1 MQPSGARLERSH
13 SVLAM
18 AGVLECCAAGSGDT
32 ANWAML
38 AGAKPM
44 RVKAATRSWR
54 ALSNTALGAPEWAW
68 LSPDTT
74 STAHLEKSAAC
85 TVAVSDSR
93 KPKPNRKRLIPG
105 PARTPEHYATARAI
119 GLSGGGAIRR
129 RDSGGGQNDPVDR
142 FERRTP

>member
-1 MQPSGARLERSH
+1 MQPSGARLDRSH

-18 AGVLECCAAGSGDT
+18 AVPLECCAAGSGDT

-74 STAHLEKSAAC
+74 RTAHLEKSAAC
-85 TVAVSDSR
+85 TATVSDSR
-93 KPKPNRKRLIPG
+93 KPKQNRKRLILQTRLNFRPVCGDPG
-105 PARTPEHYATARAI
+105 NWSIANAASL
-119 GLSGGGAIRR
+119 G
-129 RDSGGGQNDPVDR
+129 
-142 FERRTP
+142 ERLD